1 MLETILNFLLFH
13 GGALAFLMALGQLV
27 QRRRKPGNIII
38 FLLLL
43 SIGIVLIYH
52 GFLVSG
58 LVLEFPWI
66 GLFVIPFYFFIA
78 PLFVFFLQSITIK
91 NYILKLVNY
100 LHFIPGIV
108 VTFLLIPFYTM
119 DPLSKI
125 AFLKD
130 PLNLSND
137 PTGLK
142 VRYSIIM
149 GSMIITWI
157 IYYMYFIIKNFHLF
171 NSKYRKKN
179 PIINYAIIYFVL
191 TSLVTICYILSIS
204 LHKVFNYPYSF
215 HLDIVRIFSL
225 FIVLLLYVIY
235 LMGKRYPFYIQLLQR
250 EVKRI
255 HYDKSK
261 IDKLDVESVLQLLN
275 RLMEEEKI
283 FFDEDLSLVKLA
295 NELSIAPYQL
305 SEVLNERLNASFYD
319 FINSYRIRES
329 EKLLIEEPER
339 SISSIAYAVGFNS
352 LSAFYNWFLKI
363 TCMNPKKYRE
373 KHLREIAK

>member
-1 MLETILNFLLFH
+1 M
-13 GGALAFLMALGQLV
+13 
-27 QRRRKPGNIII
+27 
-38 FLLLL
+38 
-43 SIGIVLIYH
+43 
-52 GFLVSG
+52 
-58 LVLEFPWI
+58 
-66 GLFVIPFYFFIA
+66 
-78 PLFVFFLQSITIK
+78 
-91 NYILKLVNY
+91 NY
-100 LHFIPGIV
+100 LHFVPGIV
-108 VTFLLIPFYTM
+108 VTFLLIPFYM
-119 DPLSKI
+119 MAPSSKV

-130 PLNLSND
+130 PLNLADD

-142 VRYSIIM
+142 MRYSIIM
-149 GSMIITWI
+149 ASMVITWI
-157 IYYMYFIIKNFHLF
+157 IYYIYFIIKNFHLF
-171 NSKYRKKN
+171 NRRYRKKN

-191 TSLVTICYILSIS
+191 TFLVIVFYIFSIS

-215 HLDIVRIFSL
+215 HMDVTRIFSL
-225 FIVLLLYVIY
+225 FIVILLYVIY

-275 RLMEEEKI
+275 KLMDEEKI
-283 FFDEDLSLVKLA
+283 FLDEELNLEKLA

-319 FINSYRIRES
+319 YINSYRIRES
-329 EKLLIEEPER
+329 EKLLVEEPER

-373 KHLREIAK
+373 KNLKEIAK